1 MVWRFQPPELKNSM
15 LPMMNNFKHILFRN
29 TDFMSPDC
37 QDGLK
42 RYQQDHQAVTRYK
55 RAWPTPHENFIIAS
69 YRRNAM
75 ARPVIP
81 ITVAKMVPGK
91 CWSLLKDKLFWLLFR
106 HVELFEDKFSS
117 YG

>member
-1 MVWRFQPPELKNSM
+1 
-15 LPMMNNFKHILFRN
+15 
-29 TDFMSPDC
+29 MSPDC

-81 ITVAKMVPGK
+81 ITVAKMVTGK
-91 CWSLLKDKLFWLLFR
+91 CWSLLKDSCSGCCSGMLNSLKINSVLMD
-106 HVELFEDKFSS
+106 DKK
-117 YG
+117 